1 MGVRGRPRAPGVGK
15 ARVPD
20 ARPADEGGPMIKVF
34 VTMQC
39 PDCRAAVRELDER
52 NVDYALVGV
61 EELRHLKEFMNLR
74 DAHPD
79 AFAPVLGK
87 GIGVPC
93 FVRDDGLVT
102 LDLAEALA

>member
-1 MGVRGRPRAPGVGK
+1 
-15 ARVPD
+15 
-20 ARPADEGGPMIKVF
+20 
-34 VTMQC
+34 
-39 PDCRAAVRELDER
+39 
-52 NVDYALVGV
+52 
-61 EELRHLKEFMNLR
+61 MNLR

-102 LDLAEALA
+102 LDLAEVLA

>member
-1 MGVRGRPRAPGVGK
+1 
-15 ARVPD
+15 
-20 ARPADEGGPMIKVF
+20 MIKVF

-102 LDLAEALA
+102 LDLAEVLA